1 MEYFTKTFIV
11 ATESI
16 LTFDH
21 ELYFVVFTSLKISF
35 ASVIIA
41 SVFCVPLGLLISSR
55 EFAGKALL
63 QSILNTLM
71 ALPTVVVGLLLYGFL
86 SRNGPL
92 GGLGL
97 LYTPTAMIIGQCILI
112 APIVLNLA
120 VVAASSADPRINLAS
135 MALGADRYQRGI
147 IFVGEIRFAL
157 TAAIVMA
164 FGRAIGEVGIAMM
177 VGGNIE
183 GYTRTMTTAI
193 ALETSKGDFE
203 FAMAL
208 GILLLFIAFTVNF
221 FLQSLQR
228 FSK

>member
-1 MEYFTKTFIV
+1 LEYFTKAFIV
-11 ATESI
+11 AVKSI
-16 LTFDH
+16 LAFDQ

-41 SVFCVPLGLLISSR
+41 SMFCVPFGLLISSR
-55 EFAGKALL
+55 KFKGKILL

-71 ALPTVVVGLLLYGFL
+71 ALPTVVVGLLLYGIL
-86 SRNGPL
+86 GRNGPL
-92 GGLGL
+92 GGFVL

-112 APIVLNLA
+112 APVVLNLV
-120 VVAASSADPRINLAS
+120 VVAASSADPRIKLAS
-135 MALGADRYQRGI
+135 MALGADRYQRDI
-147 IFVGEIRFAL
+147 IFMGEIRFAL
-157 TAAIVMA
+157 MAAIVMA

-208 GILLLFIAFTVNF
+208 GILLLLIAFTVNF
-221 FLQSLQR
+221 FLQRLQH

>member
-35 ASVIIA
+35 VSVIIA

-120 VVAASSADPRINLAS
+120 VVAASSADPRIKLAS

-221 FLQSLQR
+221 FLQRLQQ